1 MKTANI
7 LSPLAFAALCAA
19 SADAAQLQT
28 GDEFIQNY
36 IRYQVWADGTVQAFF
51 DVNTYGGGSCL
62 DAGFPSPK
70 SITIPETVDA
80 ADGYGPRTVTKLGA
94 QAFYLLYEMEQVTLP
109 RTIEWVRS
117 SAFQGCLAL
126 KAVDLPD
133 GVWRVDNSFM
143 NCTSLDHMVF
153 PSSVERADA
162 GCLSG
167 CSGMSMVVW
176 LPSNP
181 TPGRAYSAV
190 SAPNADCEIY
200 VPMKDLDA
208 LTGWDGRKFPLGP
221 YVETPAVTSST
232 VTLEA
237 AAQSRIGERA
247 VEFTL
252 GGVTRKA
259 GESLKWEG
267 LKADT
272 DYTVTVTAEYRGHRY
287 TDAILLRTAPDES
300 GLTSTVAEGLDLKV
314 ERGAIIAPRG
324 EAVYTLDGKRL
335 VPSADGRYAVT
346 PGIYTVTDGRH
357 ARKISVR

>member
-7 LSPLAFAALCAA
+7 LSPLVLGALCVA

-36 IRYQVWADGTVQAFF
+36 IRYQVWSDGTVQAFF

-70 SITIPETVDA
+70 SVTIPQTVDA

-94 QAFYLLYEMEQVTLP
+94 QAFYLLYEMEQVSLP

-143 NCTSLDHMVF
+143 NCTSLDLMVF

-167 CSGMSMVVW
+167 CSSMNMVVW

-181 TPGRAYSAV
+181 TPGKPYSAV
-190 SAPNADCEIY
+190 AAPNPDCEIY

-208 LTGWDGRKFPLGP
+208 LAGWDGRKFPLGP

-232 VTLEA
+232 VTLELS
-237 AAQSRIGERA
+237 AQSRIGERA

-252 GGVTRKA
+252 GGVTRKS
-259 GESLKWEG
+259 GEPLKWEG

-287 TDAILLRTAPDES
+287 TDAIVCRTAPDES
-300 GLTSTVAEGLDLKV
+300 GLTSTPADGFDIRVVGHTV
-314 ERGAIIAPRG
+314 VTPRPV
-324 EAVYTLDGKRL
+324 AVYTLDGKR
-335 VPSADGRYAVT
+335 VEAKDPTRTVVI
-346 PGIYTVTDGRH
+346 PGLYVVTDGTTS
-357 ARKISVR
+357 RKIAVE